1 MNKKVIVTSIEILDD
16 VFNKNIPFAIV
27 IKQKLKK
34 LNVKDDIKK
43 VISTLVGCELRHHL
57 IFKEIS
63 DDFFKDIDNL
73 SMYLIYLAHAN
84 NLFIKYF
91 DFDDMVNYVYESLK
105 EKGYTFDKKD
115 IVNYFTLKNDTK
127 KLIPD
132 KYDVNSNEFLSLR
145 FNTPSWL
152 VKMWN
157 KNYGRSLT
165 LKILKANSKAP
176 INTYRVNTIL
186 TTTEEVINSTE
197 FTKAFIEDVVIYQ
210 GKDNI
215 RNNSLYTSNEIFHQ
229 KMGFKYIVDKFDID
243 PLRGIAIYQGGSS
256 NFYLEVA
263 LRGQL
268 ATPIDLIM
276 SSHQDFYDTRNNVP
290 KFGIKNLKTYLA
302 EPSSIVTC
310 VSKKVNTFFVL
321 PRSSNFELLR
331 STPDYFARFKRESLD
346 NLINEQYIA
355 LSETKDLI
363 EEGGNLVYI
372 ISTLCNKEGHGNIYR
387 FLKENPNFKLV
398 EERQLFPFD
407 PYDSSIYYAILRK
420 DVSNED

>member
-1 MNKKVIVTSIEILDD
+1 
-16 VFNKNIPFAIV
+16 
-27 IKQKLKK
+27 
-34 LNVKDDIKK
+34 
-43 VISTLVGCELRHHL
+43 
-57 IFKEIS
+57 
-63 DDFFKDIDNL
+63 
-73 SMYLIYLAHAN
+73 
-84 NLFIKYF
+84 
-91 DFDDMVNYVYESLK
+91 
-105 EKGYTFDKKD
+105 
-115 IVNYFTLKNDTK
+115 
-127 KLIPD
+127 
-132 KYDVNSNEFLSLR
+132 
-145 FNTPSWL
+145 
-152 VKMWN
+152 
-157 KNYGRSLT
+157 
-165 LKILKANSKAP
+165 
-176 INTYRVNTIL
+176 
-186 TTTEEVINSTE
+186 
-197 FTKAFIEDVVIYQ
+197 
-210 GKDNI
+210 
-215 RNNSLYTSNEIFHQ
+215 
-229 KMGFKYIVDKFDID
+229 MGFKYIVDKFDID

-331 STPDYFARFKRESLD
+331 STPDYFARFNRESLD